1 MTAATKATEYPSA
14 VAKARFVR
22 VSPRKARR
30 VIDLVRGRSVSDAL
44 DILRWAPQ
52 AASGPVAKVIASAA
66 ANAQNNGGL
75 DPATLVVATVYA
87 DQGPTAKRIRPR
99 AQGRAF
105 RIRRRTSHIT
115 VVVESRPAKDQRSA
129 KSRGPA
135 APRPARPP
143 ARSGLRR
150 RPRKRPPKRP
160 PRRHPPV
167 PALRRHPQRKR
178 PPRRRPPRLLRLLQ
192 RREAQTSGPKDQSAW
207 LPAGHHHR
215 LEVALVCRQA
225 VCRVRQGGRGDPPAA
240 VQWPRACWDRRC
252 RDRADPRPGPGG
264 HSHRASG
271 HRHWSAWDRGR
282 PDSCRPGKADR
293 QAGPAQHPGGQKPGV
308 ASAISGPGGS
318 RAVEQPGGVPPRNAQ
333 GDPVGDA
340 SAQRQGN
347 PGAVLGPP
355 RRRGNEPL
363 GVLPRGPRPAAHLAG
378 RYRLRPIRG
387 QDHLRPDRCEGVD
400 LQG

>member
-129 KSRGPA
+129 KSSRARRTEASKAASKVGATAPA
-135 APRPARPP
+135 KKAAAKAPAKKAPASSGVKKTP
-143 ARSGLRR
+143 A
-150 RPRKRPPKRP
+150 
-160 PRRHPPV
+160 
-167 PALRRHPQRKR
+167 
-178 PPRRRPPRLLRLLQ
+178 
-192 RREAQTSGPKDQSAW
+192 ESA
-207 LPAGHHHR
+207 
-215 LEVALVCRQA
+215 RQEGA
-225 VCRVRQGGRGDPPAA
+225 RQGF
-240 VQWPRACWDRRC
+240 
-252 RDRADPRPGPGG
+252 
-264 HSHRASG
+264 
-271 HRHWSAWDRGR
+271 
-282 PDSCRPGKADR
+282 
-293 QAGPAQHPGGQKPGV
+293 
-308 ASAISGPGGS
+308 
-318 RAVEQPGGVPPRNAQ
+318 
-333 GDPVGDA
+333 
-340 SAQRQGN
+340 
-347 PGAVLGPP
+347 
-355 RRRGNEPL
+355 
-363 GVLPRGPRPAAHLAG
+363 
-378 RYRLRPIRG
+378 
-387 QDHLRPDRCEGVD
+387 
-400 LQG
+400 

>member
-129 KSRGPA
+129 KSSRARRTEASKAASKVGATAPA
-135 APRPARPP
+135 KKAAAKAPAKKAPASSGVKKTP
-143 ARSGLRR
+143 A
-150 RPRKRPPKRP
+150 
-160 PRRHPPV
+160 
-167 PALRRHPQRKR
+167 KR

-252 RDRADPRPGPGG
+252 RDRADPRPGQVDI
-264 HSHRASG
+264 HTA
-271 HRHWSAWDRGR
+271 
-282 PDSCRPGKADR
+282 RPGIVIGRRGTEADR
-293 QAGPAQHPGGQKPGV
+293 IRADLEKLTGKQVQLNILEVKNPESQAQLV
-308 ASAISGPGGS
+308 
-318 RAVEQPGGVPPRNAQ
+318 AQ
-333 GDPVGDA
+333 G
-340 SAQRQGN
+340 
-347 PGAVLGPP
+347 
-355 RRRGNEPL
+355 
-363 GVLPRGPRPAAHLAG
+363 
-378 RYRLRPIRG
+378 
-387 QDHLRPDRCEGVD
+387 
-400 LQG
+400 